1 MWSSLE
7 SHFLCPPHFEPVS
20 CQEEPFVTD
29 LMDLCRR
36 ISKQG
41 PMRPDF
47 VVVVDV
53 ASWLEALRPKG
64 SSGHVCSFSEQLSE
78 VVAENH
84 ERHGL
89 S

>member
-1 MWSSLE
+1 
-7 SHFLCPPHFEPVS
+7 
-20 CQEEPFVTD
+20 
-29 LMDLCRR
+29 
-36 ISKQG
+36 
-41 PMRPDF
+41 MRPAF
-47 VVVVDV
+47 VVVVDI

-64 SSGHVCSFSEQLSE
+64 SSGHVCSLSEQLSE